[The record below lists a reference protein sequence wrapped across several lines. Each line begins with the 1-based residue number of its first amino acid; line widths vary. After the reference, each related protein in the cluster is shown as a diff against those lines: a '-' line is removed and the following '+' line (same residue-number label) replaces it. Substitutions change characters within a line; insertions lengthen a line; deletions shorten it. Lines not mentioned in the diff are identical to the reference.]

1 MGKRS
6 ALLRK
11 PQDPDWDTIRCRAMD
26 DARGRVIRE
35 GCSWTGDRLHQWR
48 IVRSVN
54 GRLNQVDLIV
64 GNWQRTG
71 SMRSALAALRWGK
84 WKHA

>member
-1 MGKRS
+1 
-6 ALLRK
+6 
-11 PQDPDWDTIRCRAMD
+11 MD
-26 DARGRVIRE
+26 DARGHIIRE
-35 GCSWTGDRLHQWR
+35 GCSWTGARLQTWR

-64 GNWQRTG
+64 GDWQRTG

-84 WKHA
+84 WK